1 MWARP
6 RARRRVR
13 PSRPAR
19 VTERTF
25 VLFGGGIRAEV
36 DPCGGADVL
45 SVRVADGR
53 EVLFHP
59 HWEVEPSDRGR
70 DDQSWVRGWRGGWTL
85 LYPNAGP
92 ACIHQGR
99 RHPYHGDA
107 ALSEWEVVD
116 SASDGLNLRYV
127 DVDGAIVERDHRIR
141 RDSLTI
147 VTTIANPTSQ
157 PVEFMA
163 VEHLILASA
172 LVWEGAPVDLP
183 AGPRRILDAESA
195 PGDWSRIP
203 GPGTQRFGTVLD
215 CGPRRAAA
223 SGRNGVRVSV
233 SWTGD
238 HLTSLWYWLEN
249 GWNPESPWDRRT
261 RCLGLEPATSANSD
275 GLAEASKRGMATTLG
290 PGSSMRHSTTL
301 TVEHER
307 PLPPPE

>member
-1 MWARP
+1 M
-6 RARRRVR
+6 
-13 PSRPAR
+13 
-19 VTERTF
+19 TERSF
-25 VLFGGGIRAEV
+25 VLSGGGIRAEV

-45 SVRVADGR
+45 SVRAADER

-85 LYPNAGP
+85 LFPNAGP

-99 RHPYHGDA
+99 RYPYHGDA

-116 SASDGLNLRYV
+116 SASDRLNLRYV
-127 DVDGAIVERDHRIR
+127 DVDGVIVERDHRIG
-141 RDSLTI
+141 RDRLTI
-147 VTTIANPTSQ
+147 VTAIANPTDG

-163 VEHLILASA
+163 VEHLILGSA
-172 LVWEGAPVDLP
+172 FVWEGAPVDLP

-195 PGDWSRIP
+195 PGDWSSLP
-203 GPGTQRFGTVLD
+203 DPGTQRFGAVLD
-215 CGPRRAAA
+215 CTQTRAAA
-223 SGRNGVRVSV
+223 RGRDGMRVSV

-261 RCLGLEPATSANSD
+261 RCLGLEPASSANSD
-275 GLAEASKRGMATTLG
+275 GLAEASRRGMATRLA
-290 PGSSMRHSTTL
+290 PGSSMSHSTTL
-301 TVEHER
+301 TVEHE
-307 PLPPPE
+307 PAPPTPE